1 MEYSLESY
9 SPAKTTTTLTPTILE
24 RSNPPW
30 FSNLWIVSRNQRE
43 NRKLAAKAKKTTEL
57 RQWRTIMVSPPVVM
71 LITTIQKQ
79 SNLLWIEKNKLGPHH
94 LTQVGEIFRTE
105 KNNGTLLGIP
115 SNRCLLLNSPLFF
128 RLSHPRRWI
137 RSSEH
142 ICAYC
147 TSREVFMEMKM
158 RKNSI

>member
-1 MEYSLESY
+1 MEYSLASY

-43 NRKLAAKAKKTTEL
+43 NRKLDAKAKKTTEL

-79 SNLLWIEKNKLGPHH
+79 SNLLWIEKEYVGATPPDSSGEDFPHRKKQWHIARYSIKSLLATKFTAVLSAVPSPSMDQIKRTH
-94 LTQVGEIFRTE
+94 LCILHF
-105 KNNGTLLGIP
+105 
-115 SNRCLLLNSPLFF
+115 
-128 RLSHPRRWI
+128 
-137 RSSEH
+137 
-142 ICAYC
+142 
-147 TSREVFMEMKM
+147 
-158 RKNSI
+158 